1 MSLGILYADELSGF
15 YKSKVMLVLWVG
27 MPVMAL
33 VLHAV
38 SPDLR
43 GQMTLAQFSML
54 LIATIASTISAVML
68 SVGIITEKTRGV
80 YALFLVRPV
89 RRWCILVGK
98 FLAVF
103 TCVAVASVLTLLVG
117 VLFDWLRGAAHGCAH
132 AGRGRTGGRDQLR
145 QHRHRQQRRHSDR
158 RTFSIRSG
166 RSNPGHLR
174 SQPALR
180 GRLHSA
186 HPEAATFL
194 GLFSG
199 DRVRGLAGPAGSVDR
214 ILPAK
219 ADLGAAW
226 TA

>member
-1 MSLGILYADELSGF
+1 MNLGILYADELSGF
-15 YKSKVMLVLWVG
+15 YKSRVMLVLWVG

-117 VLFDWLRGAAHGCAH
+117 VLFDWLRGAAPDA
-132 AGRGRTGGRDQLR
+132 RTL
-145 QHRHRQQRRHSDR
+145 
-158 RTFSIRSG
+158 
-166 RSNPGHLR
+166 
-174 SQPALR
+174 A
-180 GRLHSA
+180 
-186 HPEAATFL
+186 EAAQAAATSFASIVIASSAGILIGVLSPSVLVGAILVIYGANQLSAAGYIPLILKLQPSWAYSL
-194 GLFSG
+194 GIGCGVSLVLLVVSIVSFQ
-199 DRVRGLAGPAGSVDR
+199 RKQ
-214 ILPAK
+214 I
-219 ADLGAAW
+219 
-226 TA
+226 